1 MVRGAFVVAGPSAE
15 PGQSDYF
22 WIDLPAAIAQHRVM
36 TNDTS
41 DPDSSSGLTRLFRWA
56 TTPPQAYVV
65 YVLAL
70 IMIYGVTFIAGTLAP
85 KKHLTVT
92 PDSVSVPAK

>member
-1 MVRGAFVVAGPSAE
+1 MR
-15 PGQSDYF
+15 
-22 WIDLPAAIAQHRVM
+22 AAIAQHHTM
-36 TNDTS
+36 ANETDT
-41 DPDSSSGLTRLFRWA
+41 SSGLTKLFRWA

-70 IMIYGVTFIAGTLAP
+70 LAVYGVTFLAGTLTP

-92 PDSVSVPAK
+92 PDAVSVPTAK

>member
-1 MVRGAFVVAGPSAE
+1 
-15 PGQSDYF
+15 
-22 WIDLPAAIAQHRVM
+22 M
-36 TNDTS
+36 TNET
-41 DPDSSSGLTRLFRWA
+41 DSSSGLTKLFRWA

-65 YVLAL
+65 YVVALLAV
-70 IMIYGVTFIAGTLAP
+70 YGVTFLAGTLAP